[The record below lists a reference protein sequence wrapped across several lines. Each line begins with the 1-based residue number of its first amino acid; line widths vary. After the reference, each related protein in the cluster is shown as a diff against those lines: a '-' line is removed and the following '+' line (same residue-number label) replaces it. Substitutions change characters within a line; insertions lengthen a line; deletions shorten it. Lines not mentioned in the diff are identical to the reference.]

1 MAKRKIKD
9 KIATRLSPQ
18 GDISGMDGWYGP
30 HTVGIERGGQI
41 DVNDTARRSRLFV
54 IHEIGVDTVLVW
66 NT

>member
-1 MAKRKIKD
+1 
-9 KIATRLSPQ
+9 
-18 GDISGMDGWYGP
+18 MDGWYGP